1 MSGDFHLV
9 VAKLTSD
16 SRTRLPVSRPGHWG
30 AMNLNSTGSQPTSIG
45 EARTRYFNREISWLS
60 FNERVLAEASNAAYP
75 PLERLRFLSIS
86 GSNLDEFM
94 MIRVAG
100 LAAQVRGQVPKL
112 SIDGLPPSQQ
122 LTAIHAKVR
131 ELEQSQQAILQDL
144 VPLLADCGI
153 HLTMADAID
162 PAAED
167 WLRQYFLDHLVP
179 VITPQAID
187 PAHPFPFVANQGIGT
202 LFTLTRIDDGST
214 LVEMVLIPN
223 AIPRLVRVPGER
235 PSYIAVEQVISRYA
249 SLLFPGF
256 RIDGHDTFR
265 VLRDSDIEFE
275 EEAEDL
281 VRYFRSAIQ
290 RRRRGRVVL
299 LEIDQGFD
307 PVAEQLLIDQLAVDQ
322 PTINRNTGLIGI
334 NGLLEVVAEDRPDLK
349 FAPYA
354 PRYPER
360 ILEHEGDCFA
370 AIREKGHRHPPSL
383 RKLRSGGRFPLAGGR
398 RFARRIDQADVVP
411 RWEPVAGGRRADLGR
426 GSRKVGHRSS

>member
-1 MSGDFHLV
+1 
-9 VAKLTSD
+9 
-16 SRTRLPVSRPGHWG
+16 
-30 AMNLNSTGSQPTSIG
+30 MNLNSTGSQPTSIG